1 MMPYLKNFL
10 LLFLGATLLAFGLVP
25 QDYAKQKKK
34 NAKTTLAAC
43 LPSDVKLNEIIVHGI
58 NGAKDRTVQ
67 DALKELKARCVK
79 GKLVAPN
86 KREVRFFRPS
96 CWGNPPVDA
105 QEIQAA
111 EARQLQ
117 ELKKRYQV
125 VTFQCSPMIQ

>member
-1 MMPYLKNFL
+1 MLSYFKNFL
-10 LLFLGATLLAFGLVP
+10 LLFLAATLLALGLAP

-34 NAKTTLAAC
+34 IAKTNLAVC
-43 LPSDVKLNEIIVHGI
+43 LPLDVKLSEVIVHGL
-58 NGAKDRTVQ
+58 NGAKDHTVQ

-79 GKLVAPN
+79 GKLIAPN

-96 CWGNPPVDA
+96 CWGNPPIDA

-111 EARQLQ
+111 ETRQLQ

-125 VTFQCSPMIQ
+125 VTFQCNPMIQ